1 MCTKIAPAWHRLTLW
16 LESPHQHQS
25 QTASSQL
32 SSFRYHQKVGFS
44 SIDWFLSVVMC
55 IILSVTR
62 PIDKWI
68 PQSIKQII
76 FSFQMFECVFPGLHY
91 RYHHDHCYRPRLR
104 SSYTPYCISTPH
116 DRPFCPALQSD
127 TTQCCQISNTF
138 RRFFLDQHNEGSYNT
153 TQLTVTLRCTNIQSL
168 VVNQTQHALP
178 DALCT
183 RCTRRHETLH
193 CQMHYV
199 DALWLQTAFPGQLK
213 IGERQAV
220 CGGLTQDPFNSKY
233 IAISD
238 PTEHF

>member
-1 MCTKIAPAWHRLTLW
+1 MNSSVHQTNHFLFSNVWACFSWVALSLFIMTIAIGLALGHLTPLTVYRRHTIG
-16 LESPHQHQS
+16 LFARPYNQTQHNAARY
-25 QTASSQL
+25 QTHS
-32 SSFRYHQKVGFS
+32 
-44 SIDWFLSVVMC
+44 D
-55 IILSVTR
+55 
-62 PIDKWI
+62 
-68 PQSIKQII
+68 
-76 FSFQMFECVFPGLHY
+76 VF
-91 RYHHDHCYRPRLR
+91 
-104 SSYTPYCISTPH
+104 
-116 DRPFCPALQSD
+116 
-127 TTQCCQISNTF
+127 
-138 RRFFLDQHNEGSYNT
+138 FFDLHNEGSYNT